1 MASEAQVL
9 VAPVAGEPAGVRW
22 GSLSLLALTIF
33 SGLLM
38 QGSLGSIQETIKLEL
53 GLSDFQTSLLQGLA
67 VSIPVAL
74 LAIPLGRLTD
84 RGNRMRLL
92 IAMALVWTIGT
103 ALTAFAQSFATLFAA
118 RVLANIGAVLA
129 IPIVISIGADL
140 SPPAQRGRALLP
152 MSLGKIAGQA
162 GAIALG
168 GAVVAKLTAD
178 PSLTGG
184 LSPWR
189 AMHIVFAILSAVLLL
204 PLFLAKEPARREVG
218 GLVSPPFRVAMAAIW
233 QRRDLLVPLFIG
245 QVTVVMAD
253 FAALSWS
260 STILTRDY
268 GQQPADY
275 SGWLGLVIL
284 LSGIFGSLIGGF
296 AADAGH
302 RSRLKRGILVG
313 ALVAALLSIPGAF
326 FPMMPSATG
335 FAILL
340 ALLLLCGTVTGLV
353 TATALA
359 VLIPNEIRGVCLGA
373 FMVVGSVIGLGLA
386 PTMAT
391 FIADLLGG
399 EAYLRYGLTITTAVT
414 SLIAAIGFARAM
426 RCRGEATA

>member
-1 MASEAQVL
+1 MASEAL
-9 VAPVAGEPAGVRW
+9 ALTGAAALRLRADKVRW
-22 GSLSLLALTIF
+22 GALSLLSLTIF

-38 QGSLGSIQETIKLEL
+38 QGSLGSVQETIKHEL

-92 IAMALVWTIGT
+92 LVMALVWTIGT
-103 ALTAFAQSFATLFAA
+103 ALTAFAESFMTMFMA

-129 IPIVISIGADL
+129 IPIVISLGADL

-168 GAVVAKLTAD
+168 GAVVTALAAK
-178 PSLTGG
+178 PSLIGALT
-184 LSPWR
+184 PWR
-189 AMHIVFAILSAVLLL
+189 AMHIVFAIVSLVLLL
-204 PLFLAKEPARREVG
+204 PLLFAKEPARREVG
-218 GLVSPPFRVAMAAIW
+218 GLVSPPFRQAMAAIW
-233 QRRDLLVPLFIG
+233 ERRELLIPLFIG

-260 STILTRDY
+260 STVLVRDY
-268 GQQPADY
+268 HLTQEDF

-284 LSGIFGSLIGGF
+284 ATGVAGSLIGGF

-302 RSRLKRGILVG
+302 KSRMKRGILIG
-313 ALVAALLSIPGAF
+313 AVVAAALSIPGAF
-326 FPMMPSATG
+326 FPLMPTTTG
-335 FAILL
+335 FGIMLGLL
-340 ALLLLCGTVTGLV
+340 ALCGTVTGLV

-373 FMVVGSVIGLGLA
+373 FMVVGSVIGLGIA

-391 FIADLLGG
+391 GIAGLLGG
-399 EAYLRYGLTITTAVT
+399 EAYLRYGLTITTVVT
-414 SLIAAIGFARAM
+414 SLIAVIGFGRAM
-426 RCRGEATA
+426 RRG

>member
-1 MASEAQVL
+1 VASEAPL
-9 VAPVAGEPAGVRW
+9 LTGAAALRMRADKVRW
-22 GSLSLLALTIF
+22 GALSLLSLTIF

-38 QGSLGSIQETIKLEL
+38 QGSLGSVQETIKLEL
-53 GLSDFQTSLLQGLA
+53 GLSDFQSGLLQGLA

-92 IAMALVWTIGT
+92 FVMALVWTSGT
-103 ALTAFAQSFATLFAA
+103 ALSAFAEGFTTLFLA

-129 IPIVISIGADL
+129 IPIVISLGADL
-140 SPPAQRGRALLP
+140 SPPEQRGRALLP

-168 GAVVAKLTAD
+168 GAVVGALATT

-184 LSPWR
+184 LAPWR
-189 AMHIVFAILSAVLLL
+189 AMHIVFAVISAVLLL
-204 PLFLAKEPARREVG
+204 PLLLAREPARREVG
-218 GLVSPPFRVAMAAIW
+218 ALVSPPFRVAMAAIW
-233 QRRDLLVPLFIG
+233 QRRDLLIPLFIG

-260 STILTRDY
+260 STVLTRDY
-268 GQQPADY
+268 NQTSADY
-275 SGWLGLVIL
+275 SGWLGAVIL
-284 LSGIFGSLIGGF
+284 FSGIFGSLIGGF
-296 AADAGH
+296 AADIGH
-302 RSRLKRGILVG
+302 RSRMKRGILIG

-326 FPMMPSATG
+326 FPLMPTATG
-335 FAILL
+335 FAIML

-386 PTMAT
+386 PIMAT
-391 FIADLLGG
+391 GIAGLFGG
-399 EAYLRYGLTITTAVT
+399 EAYLRYGLTITAVIT
-414 SLIAAIGFARAM
+414 SLIAAFGFARAM
-426 RCRGEATA
+426 RRG

>member
-1 MASEAQVL
+1 VASEAPAL
-9 VAPVAGEPAGVRW
+9 TGAPSISAKPDGVRW

-38 QGSLGSIQETIKLEL
+38 QGSLGSIQETVKLEL
-53 GLSDFQTSLLQGLA
+53 GLSDFQTGLLQGLA

-92 IAMALVWTIGT
+92 LIMALVWTVGT
-103 ALTAFAQSFATLFAA
+103 ALTAFAHGFAAMFLA

-129 IPIVISIGADL
+129 IPIVISVGADL

-168 GAVVAKLTAD
+168 GAVVSALAAN

-189 AMHIVFAILSAVLLL
+189 AMHLVFAGISALLLL
-204 PLFLAKEPARREVG
+204 PLLLAKEPARREVG
-218 GLVSPPFRVAMAAIW
+218 GLVSPPFKVAMAAIW
-233 QRRDLLVPLFIG
+233 ERRDLLIPLFIG

-260 STILTRDY
+260 STVLTRDY
-268 GQQPADY
+268 GQSSAD
-275 SGWLGLVIL
+275 
-284 LSGIFGSLIGGF
+284 
-296 AADAGH
+296 
-302 RSRLKRGILVG
+302 
-313 ALVAALLSIPGAF
+313 
-326 FPMMPSATG
+326 
-335 FAILL
+335 
-340 ALLLLCGTVTGLV
+340 
-353 TATALA
+353 
-359 VLIPNEIRGVCLGA
+359 
-373 FMVVGSVIGLGLA
+373 
-386 PTMAT
+386 
-391 FIADLLGG
+391 
-399 EAYLRYGLTITTAVT
+399 
-414 SLIAAIGFARAM
+414 
-426 RCRGEATA
+426 

>member
-1 MASEAQVL
+1 MATARLRLYPHPEDEREDESV
-9 VAPVAGEPAGVRW
+9 PAIPIR
-22 GSLSLLALTIF
+22 
-33 SGLLM
+33 
-38 QGSLGSIQETIKLEL
+38 
-53 GLSDFQTSLLQGLA
+53 LSDLYPLLDQAYRDNYVWLRDFEDEQLM
-67 VSIPVAL
+67 VSN
-74 LAIPLGRLTD
+74 D
-84 RGNRMRLL
+84 R
-92 IAMALVWTIGT
+92 I
-103 ALTAFAQSFATLFAA
+103 
-118 RVLANIGAVLA
+118 LANIGAVLA
-129 IPIVISIGADL
+129 IPNAISLGADL

-168 GAVVAKLTAD
+168 GAVVVAFTAN
-178 PSLTGG
+178 PSLAGG

-189 AMHIVFAILSAVLLL
+189 GMHIVFAVISAVLLF
-204 PLFLAKEPARREVG
+204 PLLLAKEPARREVG
-218 GLVSPPFRVAMAAIW
+218 GLVSPPFKAAMAAIW
-233 QRRDLLVPLFIG
+233 ERRDLLVPLFIG

-260 STILTRDY
+260 STVLTRDY

-302 RSRLKRGILVG
+302 RSRMKRGILIG
-313 ALVAALLSIPGAF
+313 AVVAAGLSIPGAF
-326 FPMMPSATG
+326 FPIMPTATG
-335 FAILL
+335 FAIML
-340 ALLLLCGTVTGLV
+340 ALLALCGTVTGLV

-373 FMVVGSVIGLGLA
+373 FMVVGSVIGLGVA

-414 SLIAAIGFARAM
+414 SIIAVIGFARAM
-426 RCRGEATA
+426 RSDKT

>member
-1 MASEAQVL
+1 MASEA
-9 VAPVAGEPAGVRW
+9 PALTGAAARRIDANRVRW
-22 GSLSLLALTIF
+22 GTLSLLSLTIF
-33 SGLLM
+33 AGLLM
-38 QGSLGSIQETIKLEL
+38 QGSLGSIQETVKLEL
-53 GLSDFQTSLLQGLA
+53 GLSDFQTGLLQGLA

-92 IAMALVWTIGT
+92 LVMALVWTAGT
-103 ALTAFAQSFATLFAA
+103 ALTAFAHSFATMFMA

-129 IPIVISIGADL
+129 IPIVISLGADL

-168 GAVVAKLTAD
+168 GAATIALAAN
-178 PSLTGG
+178 PSLIGG

-189 AMHIVFAILSAVLLL
+189 GMHVVFAILSAVLLL
-204 PLFLAKEPARREVG
+204 PLLLAKEPARREID
-218 GLVSPPFRVAMAAIW
+218 GLVSPPFKQAMAAVW
-233 QRRDLLVPLFIG
+233 QRRDLLIPLFVG

-260 STILTRDY
+260 STVLIRDY
-268 GQQPADY
+268 AQQPADFA
-275 SGWLGLVIL
+275 GWLGAVIL
-284 LSGIFGSLIGGF
+284 FSGIFGSLIGGF
-296 AADAGH
+296 AADLGH
-302 RSRLKRGILVG
+302 RSRMKRGILIG

-326 FPMMPSATG
+326 FPLMPTTTG
-335 FAILL
+335 FAIML

-359 VLIPNEIRGVCLGA
+359 LLIPNEIRGICLGA

-386 PTMAT
+386 PIMAT
-391 FIADLLGG
+391 GIASLLGG
-399 EAYLRYGLTITTAVT
+399 EAYLRFGLTGTTVVT
-414 SLIAAIGFARAM
+414 SLIAAFGFARAM
-426 RCRGEATA
+426 RRD

>member
-1 MASEAQVL
+1 VACEAPALTGAASADRDL
-9 VAPVAGEPAGVRW
+9 TGVGW
-22 GSLSLLALTIF
+22 GALSLLALTIF

-92 IAMALVWTIGT
+92 ILMALIWTTGT
-103 ALTAFAQSFATLFAA
+103 ALTAFAQGFATLFAA

-152 MSLGKIAGQA
+152 LSLGKIAGQA

-168 GAVVAKLTAD
+168 GAVVAKLTAA

-184 LSPWR
+184 LAPWR
-189 AMHIVFAILSAVLLL
+189 GMHIVFAIASAALLL
-204 PLFLAKEPARREVG
+204 PLLLAKEPARREVD

-260 STILTRDY
+260 STVLARDY
-268 GQQPADY
+268 HQQPADY

-296 AADAGH
+296 AADVGH
-302 RSRLKRGILVG
+302 RSRMKRGILIG
-313 ALVAALLSIPGAF
+313 AVVAAVLSIPGAF
-326 FPMMPSATG
+326 FPIMPTATG
-335 FAILL
+335 FAIML
-340 ALLLLCGTVTGLV
+340 ALLALCGTVTGLV

-373 FMVVGSVIGLGLA
+373 FMVVGSVIGLGVA

-399 EAYLRYGLTITTAVT
+399 EAYLRYGLTITTATT
-414 SLIAAIGFARAM
+414 SLIAVFFFARAM
-426 RCRGEATA
+426 RRS

>member
-1 MASEAQVL
+1 VASEA
-9 VAPVAGEPAGVRW
+9 PALTGAAALRIRADKVRW
-22 GSLSLLALTIF
+22 GGLSLLALTIF

-38 QGSLGSIQETIKLEL
+38 QGSLASVQETIKHEL

-92 IAMALVWTIGT
+92 IAMAMIWTIGT
-103 ALTAFAQSFATLFAA
+103 ALTAFAQGFGTLFAA

-129 IPIVISIGADL
+129 IPIVISLGADL
-140 SPPAQRGRALLP
+140 SPPARRGRALLP

-162 GAIALG
+162 GAVALG
-168 GAVVAKLTAD
+168 GALVVKLAAD

-184 LSPWR
+184 LAPWR
-189 AMHIVFAILSAVLLL
+189 TMHIAFAILSAVLLL
-204 PLFLAKEPARREVG
+204 PLLLAKEPARREVD
-218 GLVSPPFRVAMAAIW
+218 GLESPPFKLAMAAIW

-260 STILTRDY
+260 STVLVRDY
-268 GQQPADY
+268 HQQPADY
-275 SGWLGLVIL
+275 AGWLGLVIL
-284 LSGIFGSLIGGF
+284 LSGVFGSLIGGF

-302 RSRLKRGILVG
+302 RSRMKRGILIG
-313 ALVAALLSIPGAF
+313 AVVAAALSIPGAF
-326 FPMMPSATG
+326 FPIMPTATG
-335 FAILL
+335 FAIML
-340 ALLLLCGTVTGLV
+340 ALLALCGTVTGLV

-373 FMVVGSVIGLGLA
+373 FMVVGSVIGLGVA

-391 FIADLLGG
+391 GIADLLGG
-399 EAYLRYGLTITTAVT
+399 EAYLRYGLTITTAAT
-414 SLIAAIGFARAM
+414 SLIAVFGFLRAM
-426 RCRGEATA
+426 RRG

>member
-1 MASEAQVL
+1 MASEA
-9 VAPVAGEPAGVRW
+9 PALTGAARRISADRVRW
-22 GSLSLLALTIF
+22 SALSLLSLTIF

-38 QGSLGSIQETIKLEL
+38 QGSLGSIQETVKLEL

-92 IAMALVWTIGT
+92 LIMALVWTIGT
-103 ALTAFAQSFATLFAA
+103 ALTAFAQGFTTMFLA

-129 IPIVISIGADL
+129 IPLVISLGADL

-162 GAIALG
+162 GAVALG
-168 GAVVAKLTAD
+168 GAIVVKLATT

-184 LSPWR
+184 LAPWR
-189 AMHIVFAILSAVLLL
+189 AMHVVFAIISALLIL
-204 PLFLAKEPARREVG
+204 PLLLAKEPARREID
-218 GLVSPPFRVAMAAIW
+218 GLESPPFRQAMAAIW
-233 QRRDLLVPLFIG
+233 QRRELLIPLFIG

-260 STILTRDY
+260 STVLVRDY
-268 GQQPADY
+268 HQTPEEF

-284 LSGIFGSLIGGF
+284 ATGVAGSLLGGF

-302 RSRLKRGILVG
+302 KSSMKRGILTG
-313 ALVAALLSIPGAF
+313 AVVAAALSIPGAF
-326 FPMMPSATG
+326 FPLMPTTAG
-335 FAILL
+335 FAVMLGLL
-340 ALLLLCGTVTGLV
+340 ALCGTVTGLV

-391 FIADLLGG
+391 GIAGLLGG
-399 EAYLRYGLTITTAVT
+399 EAYLRYGLTITTVAT
-414 SLIAAIGFARAM
+414 SLIAVIGFARAM
-426 RCRGEATA
+426 RRG

>member
-1 MASEAQVL
+1 MASEAPAL
-9 VAPVAGEPAGVRW
+9 TGGALGPVEEGGVRW
-22 GSLSLLALTIF
+22 GSLSLLSLTIF

-92 IAMALVWTIGT
+92 VLMALVWTIGT
-103 ALTAFAQSFATLFAA
+103 ALTAFAHGFAAMFLA

-168 GAVVAKLTAD
+168 GAVVAALAAN
-178 PSLTGG
+178 PSLTAG

-189 AMHIVFAILSAVLLL
+189 AMHLVFAGISLLLLL
-204 PLFLAKEPARREVG
+204 PLLLAKEPARREVG
-218 GLVSPPFRVAMAAIW
+218 GLVSPPFKLAMAAIW
-233 QRRDLLVPLFIG
+233 ERRDLLIPLFIG

-260 STILTRDY
+260 STVLTRDY
-268 GQQPADY
+268 GQTSADY
-275 SGWLGLVIL
+275 SHWLGAVIL
-284 LSGIFGSLIGGF
+284 FSGIFGSLIGGF
-296 AADAGH
+296 AADMGH
-302 RSRLKRGILVG
+302 RSRMKRGILIG

-326 FPMMPSATG
+326 FPLMPTATG
-335 FAILL
+335 FAIML

-391 FIADLLGG
+391 GIADLLGG

-414 SLIAAIGFARAM
+414 SLIAALGFARAM
-426 RCRGEATA
+426 RRGV